1 MPSFVEF
8 YFYLFNTRV
17 FFLLPLN
24 TRSSMDRDVL
34 YEIYDQLRVI
44 RNEMSHLS
52 EKVRD
57 ERRQRKRLQ
66 HSMAKLHQQQQ
77 QQQTLNT

>member
-1 MPSFVEF
+1 
-8 YFYLFNTRV
+8 
-17 FFLLPLN
+17 
-24 TRSSMDRDVL
+24 MDRDVL

-66 HSMAKLHQQQQ
+66 HSLVKIQQQN
-77 QQQTLNT
+77 QQQTAA